1 MVKNLDI
8 FECIKGTFGEG
19 FGLLDM
25 GEEALGGVEYLI
37 EPLGMRRRDR
47 EGGEIFLRDIA
58 RTDFL
63 QGGVFYQWAFEAQ
76 AYSVDLCEGL
86 GLKQA

>member
-8 FECIKGTFGEG
+8 FERIKRTLGEG

-25 GEEALGGVEYLI
+25 REEALGRVEYLI

-58 RTDFL
+58 SADFL
-63 QGGVFYQWAFEAQ
+63 QGGIFYQWAFEAQ
-76 AYSVDLCEGL
+76 AYGVDVGEGL